1 MVQRF
6 SSLARATLMLVLLV
20 LPWIWPFATGP
31 TPSVLPWLAS
41 LGCASIWTL
50 LALRG
55 RDAPTH
61 HIALAW
67 TVAALV
73 SSAIGLLQ
81 YLGASAGLQ
90 PWINLTQ
97 VGEAF
102 GNLRQRNQ
110 FATLTNMGLAA
121 LLWWP
126 PSAADTTI
134 HRPIDDSRH
143 LLWRLAAIAVL
154 AVGNATSNSRTGI
167 FQLLLLVLVAVVW
180 RRGSER
186 STGLMLGVATVVYI
200 AAALTLPMLLG
211 LDPLD
216 GGVAGR
222 FRSDGL
228 VCGSRMTMWGNV
240 LHLIAERPLAGW
252 GWRELDYAHFMA
264 VYPGLRFCEILDNA
278 HNFPLHLAVELGI
291 PIAAM
296 ACTVLIWIVW
306 RARPW
311 RETDAARR
319 MAWAVIA
326 VIALHSLLEY
336 PLWYGPFQLALGLCA
351 WLLWVSRRA
360 PEARRAAPSTNPGVL
375 AGQIV
380 LPNTK
385 LFINGLAC
393 FALLLATYTA
403 WDYWR
408 VSQIYLPPERR
419 SAAYMDNTLQ
429 KISGSWLFA
438 DQVRFARLLTTE
450 LRPENAAEIH
460 ALAIGLLHFSP
471 EARVVE
477 KVMESAVMLG
487 RDDEAIDY
495 LIRYRLAFP
504 KEHAVWSSANRAIAP
519 LVETGLP
526 ASQ

>member
-1 MVQRF
+1 MC
-6 SSLARATLMLVLLV
+6 
-20 LPWIWPFATGP
+20 G
-31 TPSVLPWLAS
+31 
-41 LGCASIWTL
+41 
-50 LALRG
+50 ALR
-55 RDAPTH
+55 RADFARVM
-61 HIALAW
+61 AAAW
-67 TVAALV
+67 LVAALV
-73 SSAIGLLQ
+73 SSGIGLLQ
-81 YLGASAGLQ
+81 YLGASTGLQ

-97 VGEAF
+97 AGEAF

-126 PSAADTTI
+126 PRADSTTPP
-134 HRPIDDSRH
+134 RPMDGSQQ
-143 LLWRLAAIAVL
+143 LWWRLAAIAML

-167 FQLLLLVLVAVVW
+167 LQLLLLVLVAVLW

-186 STGLMLGVATVVYI
+186 SIGVMLGVAVAVYV
-200 AAALTLPMLLG
+200 AAALALPMLLG

-264 VYPGLRFCEILDNA
+264 VYPGMRFCEILDNA

-291 PIAAM
+291 PIAAVV
-296 ACTVLIWIVW
+296 CTVLTWIVW
-306 RARPW
+306 RSRPW
-311 RETDAARR
+311 READTTRR
-319 MAWAVIA
+319 MAWAVVA
-326 VIALHSLLEY
+326 VIVLHSLLEY
-336 PLWYGPFQLALGLCA
+336 PLWYGPFQLALGLCV
-351 WLLWVSRRA
+351 WLLWVSRPA
-360 PEARRAAPSTNPGVL
+360 PEVRPAVPSTH
-375 AGQIV
+375 AGALVGRIN
-380 LPNTK
+380 LPKTRP
-385 LFINGLAC
+385 FINGLVC
-393 FALLLATYTA
+393 FALLLASYAA

-408 VSQIYLPPERR
+408 VSQIYLTPERR
-419 SAAYMDNTLQ
+419 AVAYMDNTLQ
-429 KISGSWLFA
+429 KISDSWLFA

-495 LIRYRLAFP
+495 LIRYRVAFP
-504 KEHAVWSSANRAIAP
+504 KEHSVWSSANRAIAP
-519 LVETGLP
+519 LGKTGP
-526 ASQ
+526 TASQ